1 MQNKSYCSY
10 RRDKAKNLSDKKKN
24 CNFGIQFSGNTS
36 LPINI
41 KNYLDIA
48 ESAKCK
54 QLQNQ

>member
-10 RRDKAKNLSDKKKN
+10 RRGKAKNLSDKKKN
-24 CNFGIQFSGNTS
+24 CNFEIQFSGNTS